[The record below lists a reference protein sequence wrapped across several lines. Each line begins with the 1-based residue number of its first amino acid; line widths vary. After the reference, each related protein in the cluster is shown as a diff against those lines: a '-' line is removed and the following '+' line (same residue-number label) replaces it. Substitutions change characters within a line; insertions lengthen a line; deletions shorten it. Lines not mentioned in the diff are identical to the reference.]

1 MYNVFLKK
9 ILLGSVVLALV
20 ASCSDDG
27 SDDWG
32 NEIVSGPAMLNLDS
46 IERTDS
52 LYSWYLEK
60 MASCGDS
67 CEDDFNIVFP
77 GRASSGS
84 KGSSSTSAGS
94 SAKVSSSLG
103 TSSSFGTSSSSGTSS
118 NSAAS
123 SAAKSSDDGDDDYED
138 ASKVRLL
145 PPAGFYEELTIPVPA
160 PEYGGKIRCTFDGS
174 MPTSATAEFVEP
186 YVVNRNTAVRCAEF
200 VGDSIARKS
209 SHTYFINETVSMP
222 VVAISVDPYLMFD
235 SKNGYYSQGVSYCA
249 EPCREANYWWDL
261 ELPVH
266 VEFFENGSSSTKR
279 DWQID
284 AGLSIIGQWSRYR
297 AKKSVAIKMK
307 SEYQDGRIKFPLFKT
322 RPEDNKFKAFN
333 LRNNGNRFVGDY
345 IEDPM
350 LTSLMEGSGVDYQ
363 RSRQVVVFYNGAYYG
378 IFDMRE
384 RLNEHFVET
393 NYGIDSKQVNI
404 VKHIKTTVTASGGS
418 EASYVE
424 MLDFIHK
431 SNFKT
436 DAEAYKKL
444 QTMMDVGNYADYMA
458 AEIYIHNGD
467 WPDNNVRAWNTA
479 DRPFKFMIF
488 DVDHGFGWDWA
499 VSGFNYTSHNM
510 FSWIKQGGTN
520 RCLGERCFAEIYI
533 KLIENP
539 DFRRLF
545 INHAAVMLDYYL
557 NYDKVVAATD
567 AMTASIPSAEMDRD
581 IKKYPR
587 NEHSFDRTGANL
599 KSYASTRANIV
610 RAEISLEF
618 GLGQDISVR
627 IASTGR
633 GKVLLDGMT
642 LPSNDYTGRFFADN
656 DMLLTAVPLD
666 GGVFVRWEDGST
678 ENPRLVSPVN
688 GSKFTAEF
696 K

>member
-1 MYNVFLKK
+1 MNKELFKH
-9 ILLGSVVLALV
+9 ILLGSVVLALM
-20 ASCSDDG
+20 ASCSDDE

-32 NEIVSGPAMLNLDS
+32 NESVSGPAMLNLDS

-103 TSSSFGTSSSSGTSS
+103 ISSSSGTSS

-145 PPAGFYEELTIPVPA
+145 PPAGFYGELTIPVPV

-266 VEFFENGSSSTKR
+266 VEFFENGSSSMKR

-322 RPEDNKFKAFN
+322 RPENNKFKAFN

-345 IEDPM
+345 IEDPV

-363 RSRQVVVFYNGAYYG
+363 RSRQVVVFYNGSYYG

-393 NYGIDSKQVNI
+393 NYDIDSKQVNL
-404 VKHIKTTVTASGGS
+404 VKHIKTTVTASGGT
-418 EASYVE
+418 ETGYLN
-424 MLDFIHK
+424 MLDFIHE
-431 SNFKT
+431 NDFAT
-436 DAEAYKKL
+436 DAAAYKKL

-499 VSGFNYTSHNM
+499 VSGFQYRDHNM

-520 RCLGERCFAEIYI
+520 KCNGARCFAEIFI
-533 KLIENP
+533 KLSQNP
-539 DFRRLF
+539 DFVRLF
-545 INHAAVMLDYYL
+545 VNHSAVMLDHYL
-557 NYDKVVAATD
+557 SYEKVAEATD
-567 AMTASIPSAEMDRD
+567 RMTATIPSAEMDRD
-581 IKKYPR
+581 MKKYPR
-587 NEHSFDRTGANL
+587 NEHSFDKTGSTL
-599 KSYASTRANIV
+599 KSYASSRTSTV
-610 RAEISLEF
+610 RNEYRTEF
-618 GLGQDISVR
+618 RLGVDIAVT
-627 IASTGR
+627 IGSTGN
-633 GKVLLDGMT
+633 GYVLLDGMK
-642 LPSNDYTGRFFADN
+642 LPSTNYTGKFFYGN
-656 DMLLTAVPLD
+656 DMLLTAIPT
-666 GGVFVRWEDGST
+666 GGST
-678 ENPRLVSPVN
+678 FDGWADGNKDNPRLVSPSS
-688 GSKFTAEF
+688 GDEFIAKF

>member
-20 ASCSDDG
+20 ASCSDDD

-32 NEIVSGPAMLNLDS
+32 NENVSGPAMLNLDS

-52 LYSWYLEK
+52 LYSWYLER

-67 CEDDFNIVFP
+67 CEGDFNIVFP
-77 GRASSGS
+77 GRTSSGS
-84 KGSSSTSAGS
+84 TGKS
-94 SAKVSSSLG
+94 SATVASSANV
-103 TSSSFGTSSSSGTSS
+103 SSSSGKSS
-118 NSAAS
+118 SSGASSSSAAS
-123 SAAKSSDDGDDDYED
+123 SAAKDADEDDDYED
-138 ASKVRLL
+138 ATKVRLL
-145 PPAGFYEELTIPVPA
+145 PPAGFYDELTIPVPA

-174 MPTSATAEFVEP
+174 VPTANTAEFVEP
-186 YVVNRNTAVRCAEF
+186 YEVKRNRAVRCAEF
-200 VGDSIARKS
+200 VGDSVVRKS
-209 SHTYFINETVSMP
+209 SHTFFINEKVSMP
-222 VVAISVDPYLMFD
+222 VVAISVDPYKMFD
-235 SKNGYYSQGVSYCA
+235 YKDGYYSQGVAYCA

-266 VEFFENGSSSTKR
+266 VEFFENGSASTKK

-322 RPEDNKFKAFN
+322 RPEANKFKAFN

-363 RSRQVVVFYNGAYYG
+363 RSRQVVVFYNGDYYG

-404 VKHIKTTVTASGGS
+404 VKHIETTVTASGGS
-418 EASYVE
+418 ADSYIK
-424 MLDFIHK
+424 MLDFIDK
-431 SNFKT
+431 SNFGT
-436 DAEAYKKL
+436 DAIAYAKL
-444 QTMMDVGNYADYMA
+444 QTMMDIGNYADYMA

-479 DRPFKFMIF
+479 DRPFKFMLF

-499 VSGFNYTSHNM
+499 VNGFEYISHNM
-510 FSWIKQGGTN
+510 FNWIKQGGTN
-520 RCLGERCFAEIYI
+520 LCTTSHCFAQIYI
-533 KLIENP
+533 KLRQNVN
-539 DFRRLF
+539 FRRLF
-545 INHAAVMLDYYL
+545 VNHSAVMLDYYL
-557 NYDKVVAATD
+557 SYDRLVEATD
-567 AMTASIPSAEMDRD
+567 RMTASIPSAEMDRD

-587 NEHSFDRTGANL
+587 NEHSFDRTGAKL
-599 KSYASTRANIV
+599 KSYASTRTAAV
-610 RAEISLEF
+610 RKEYRLEF
-618 GLGQDISVR
+618 NLGEDISVT
-627 IASTGR
+627 IGSTGN
-633 GKVLLDGMT
+633 GNVLLDGMK
-642 LPSNDYTGRFFADN
+642 LPSTNYTGLFFAGN
-656 DMLLTAVPLD
+656 DMLLTATPTGGSAFD
-666 GGVFVRWEDGST
+666 GWTDGNMD
-678 ENPRLVSPVN
+678 NPRLVSPVD
-688 GSKFTAEF
+688 GSKFIAKF